1 MRCLSGK
8 TPVPPTSRKEE
19 LMAEQDFAKVLTMAA
34 FNLSTEDSLR
44 GVFHHQLVGNPVPSG
59 RAIREVVDLSRAIL
73 FPSYFGNSNIT
84 RHSVRY
90 HIGVNIEKL
99 FDVLSKQITAALCFA
114 QSTDEIDPRK
124 QEADSPCYSCTG
136 TGDCAFDVLKKD
148 AHDREIEAI
157 LSREAHRASV
167 QSELKS
173 NAMSAPLA
181 AAAHV
186 SGTSLNQAAGLG
198 GQAAGLGGQAA
209 GKWASM
215 SPNLGEVPYKKDEAS
230 GRQDKVVAGKTVEG
244 QLEPDSTLL
253 SLAQLEDKAKQ
264 IALQYISVLPTLRVK
279 LAKDAKSAFFADPAA
294 TSLGEV
300 ICCYPGVR
308 AIINYRIAH
317 ELLKLGVP
325 FLPRVITEM
334 AHSETGIDIHPGAQ
348 IGDCFSI
355 DHGTGVVIGETC
367 IIGNNVKLFQGV
379 TLGAKTI
386 PVDEKGVPLKIAR
399 HPILEDDVVVYSN
412 ATILGRI
419 TIGRGAVIG
428 GNVWITESVMPG
440 MKVVQQR
447 ARQ

>member
-1 MRCLSGK
+1 
-8 TPVPPTSRKEE
+8 
-19 LMAEQDFAKVLTMAA
+19 MAEQDYAKILTMAA

-44 GVFHHQLVGNPVPSG
+44 GVFHSQVVGYPVPSG
-59 RAIREVVDLSRAIL
+59 RGIHEIVELCRAIL
-73 FPSYFGNSNIT
+73 FPSYFGHSKIS

-90 HIGVNIEKL
+90 HIGVNIESL
-99 FDVLSKQITAALCFA
+99 FDVLTKETTAALCFA
-114 QSTDEIDPRK
+114 QSRDEIDPRR
-124 QEADSPCYSCTG
+124 QEADSPCYTCAG
-136 TGDCAFDVLKKD
+136 TGDCAFDQLKKA

-157 LSREAHRASV
+157 MARDAQRALAR
-167 QSELKS
+167 SEMQG
-173 NAMSAPLA
+173 NGMNAPLA
-181 AAAHV
+181 SASFKSQVPFKSTEERLSALGSTVNAESV
-186 SGTSLNQAAGLG
+186 SSQIDIS
-198 GQAAGLGGQAA
+198 
-209 GKWASM
+209 KI
-215 SPNLGEVPYKKDEAS
+215 EE
-230 GRQDKVVAGKTVEG
+230 
-244 QLEPDSTLL
+244 
-253 SLAQLEDKAKQ
+253 KARQ
-264 IALQYISVLPTLRVK
+264 IAVEFISALPTIRLK
-279 LAKDAKSAFFADPAA
+279 LSKDAKSAFFADPAA

-317 ELLKLGVP
+317 QLLLLGVP
-325 FLPRVITEM
+325 LLPRAITEM

-428 GNVWITESVMPG
+428 GNVWITESVKPG

>member
-1 MRCLSGK
+1 MS
-8 TPVPPTSRKEE
+8 SSHKEE
-19 LMAEQDFAKVLTMAA
+19 LMAEQDYAKVLTMAA
-34 FNLSTEDSLR
+34 FNLSTEGSLR
-44 GVFHHQLVGNPVPSG
+44 GVFHQQLVGNPVPSG
-59 RAIREVVDLSRAIL
+59 RGIHEIVELSRAIL
-73 FPSYFGNSNIT
+73 FPSYFGNSKIS
-84 RHSVRY
+84 RHTVRY
-90 HIGVNIEKL
+90 HIGVNIESL
-99 FDVLSKQITAALCFA
+99 FDVLTKQITAALCFA
-114 QSTDEIDPRK
+114 QSSDEIDPRK
-124 QEADSPCYSCTG
+124 QDADSPCYTCNG
-136 TGDCAFDVLKKD
+136 VGDCAFDQLKKD
-148 AHDREIEAI
+148 AHEREVEAI
-157 LSREAHRASV
+157 LSREAQRAAA
-167 QSELKS
+167 QSELTGQS
-173 NAMSAPLA
+173 MSAPLA
-181 AAAHV
+181 AATMQEIPYKV
-186 SGTSLNQAAGLG
+186 SDVTLSEGKDVEAEINQ
-198 GQAAGLGGQAA
+198 
-209 GKWASM
+209 
-215 SPNLGEVPYKKDEAS
+215 PNL
-230 GRQDKVVAGKTVEG
+230 VE
-244 QLEPDSTLL
+244 LEH
-253 SLAQLEDKAKQ
+253 KAKQ
-264 IALQYISVLPTLRVK
+264 IAADYINALPDLRVK

-317 ELLKLGVP
+317 QLLTLGVP

-399 HPILEDDVVVYSN
+399 HPIIEDDVVVYSN